1 MDTTAVITLV
11 ALAVLVV
18 VALVWFLGGRKRS
31 SQLHDRFGPE
41 YEHTVDRAGSKR
53 RAERE
58 LEKRT
63 ERREHYEVRELD
75 RRRRQ
80 EYATRWR
87 AVQEDF
93 VDRPDHAVATAQT
106 LVTEVLRERG
116 YPVDDPDVVSVD
128 HGEVMGEY
136 RSAQAI
142 SALNDRGEATT
153 EQLRQAL
160 VHYRA
165 LFGRLLGGDGEGRE
179 AAHDPYPQEQPQR
192 RRERH

>member
-11 ALAVLVV
+11 ALAVLAV
-18 VALVWFLGGRKRS
+18 VALVWFLGGRTRS
-31 SQLHDRFGPE
+31 SRLHDRFGPE
-41 YEHTVDRAGSKR
+41 YERTIDRAGSKR

-63 ERREHYEVRELD
+63 ERREHYEVRELG
-75 RRRRQ
+75 RRRR
-80 EYATRWR
+80 EELAARWR

-165 LFGRLLGGDGEGRE
+165 LFSSLLGAD
-179 AAHDPYPQEQPQR
+179 DPYPQEQPQR
-192 RRERH
+192 RRERR